1 MTSTHRAARLLAAL
15 TLSASTVALA
25 PPAAAQT
32 AQTAAPAV
40 TARAW
45 DTPDANLA
53 AELDRLENAYG
64 SSAGTDRFPAAKAW
78 LAHVVHNLD
87 RIGDS
92 DLFALRLYM
101 IDAVVDDDAAFA
113 ADMRRLIETL
123 AAQARDRGEPL
134 VELTMQTML
143 LQTIPIDGRLGY
155 ARATHRRAAETG
167 LLTSPAADTTRSWI
181 GDYSRTLVDT
191 GRVEE
196 ALRALDDTMAEL
208 DAAGVPAGYD
218 LELRHVEA
226 LTVGRR
232 DAEADA
238 AFAALTGWLGQAE
251 PTSDIARKIQLANNQ
266 LAYYRNL
273 AGRFAAAEEPGRIAA
288 VEAERL
294 IGRTYINTQKARY
307 NYAVALL
314 GQGKAA
320 EALPFFEEALPLQ
333 REAEGNSWT
342 FGGDT
347 DTVIL
352 LTTLAR
358 ARAQVAGQETAAL
371 DAAEEATARLRKI
384 RQSKLAGGTGDA
396 GLSALARTMA
406 RGDRRDP
413 LSRAFDMALFAGWA
427 ARAAGPRAMHSAFIA
442 AQDLTL
448 TDAGNAI
455 NAAAAREIAGAGA
468 LGELVRARQ
477 DAEERAV
484 RLTTAYREAS
494 LGKDAVRAQA
504 MRTELDRLG
513 AQIAEQDA
521 RLASEFPDYATLVAP
536 KAIDVAAVQAL
547 LAPDEAVLMLL
558 PSEGHHYAF
567 AISRKQALWH
577 RIDDGA
583 APVAALVARLKCR
596 IDEATCSVPDYNALL
611 SAEDRGPVSPIDER
625 YPRYDRAAAHL
636 LYRQLVAPVAAAL
649 PKRGR
654 IYTVASGPV
663 AGLPLAALIVKPP
676 KGDPESGDVGDLAAT
691 DWLAKHYRFVTLP
704 SVSALALARQA
715 PSATAADDGRPP
727 LVAYGAPLLSGSGA
741 GEVRGSDDRPRRRG
755 GVGVRG
761 GGLMQAEGERT
772 TASVDRLRQLDP
784 LPGTVTELTRL
795 AAAIARGGG
804 LRLGIDATESA
815 VKADTD
821 LPRAVAVVFATHGLL
836 PGEMGTGSEPG
847 LVLTPPGTA
856 SLDDDGLLTA
866 SEAAALSLSARWVV
880 LSACNTATP
889 GIEAGASGESLSS
902 LARSFLYA
910 GAGNLLASHWRVAD
924 DATAALTVEALG
936 QRGVTPAVAL
946 ANAMEAVRTGRRA
959 NGSTVE
965 GWQPHWAHP
974 ASWAPFTLVTNRDR

>member
-1 MTSTHRAARLLAAL
+1 MTSIHRAARLLAAL
-15 TLSASTVALA
+15 ALSASAAAFV

-32 AQTAAPAV
+32 AETPAPAAK
-40 TARAW
+40 ARTW
-45 DTPDANLA
+45 KTPDAELA

-64 SSAGTDRFPAAKAW
+64 SASGEARFPAAKAW
-78 LAHVVHNLD
+78 IEHVVRNLD

-101 IDAVVDDDAAFA
+101 IDAVTDDDPAFA
-113 ADMRRLIETL
+113 ADVRRLIETR
-123 AAQARDRGEPL
+123 AAEARGSEEPL
-134 VELTMQTML
+134 VELTMQLML
-143 LQTIPIDGRLGY
+143 LHAVPTDGRLGF
-155 ARATHRRAAETG
+155 ARAIHRRAAETG
-167 LLTSPAADTTRSWI
+167 LLASAPAGSARSWI
-181 GDYSRTLVDT
+181 DDYSRVLINT

-196 ALRALDDTMAEL
+196 ALRALDDSVAEL
-208 DAAGVPAGYD
+208 KAAGVPTGVD
-218 LELRHVEA
+218 FDLRHIEA

-238 AFAALTGWLGQAE
+238 AFDALLGALGRTE
-251 PTSDIARKIQLANNQ
+251 PNPDIARRIQLANNQ
-266 LAYYRNL
+266 VAYFRNL
-273 AGRFAAAEEPGRIAA
+273 VGRFAAAEEPGRIAA

-294 IGRTYINTQKARY
+294 IGREHINTQKARY

-320 EALPFFEEALPLQ
+320 EALPYFEEALPLQ
-333 REAEGNSWT
+333 REAEKDRWN
-342 FGGDT
+342 FGGAT
-347 DTVIL
+347 DTIIL

-358 ARAQVAGQETAAL
+358 ARAQVAGQEKAAL
-371 DAAEEATARLRKI
+371 DAAEEAAERLRAS
-384 RQSKLAGGTGDA
+384 RRNRAAGGSDGDA
-396 GLSALARTMA
+396 GLAALARAMA

-413 LSRAFDMALFAGWA
+413 LSRAFDMGLFAAWA
-427 ARAAGPRAMHSAFIA
+427 ARAEGPRAMDSAFVA

-455 NAAAAREIAGAGA
+455 NAAAARDIAGAGP

-477 DAEERAV
+477 DAEEQAV
-484 RLTTAYREAS
+484 RLTAAYREAS
-494 LGKDAVRAQA
+494 LGKDGARAQA
-504 MRTELDRLG
+504 MRAELDRLG
-513 AQIAEQDA
+513 ALLAEQDA
-521 RLASEFPDYATLVAP
+521 RLATEFPDYATLVAP

-567 AISRKQALWH
+567 AISHKQALWH

-596 IDEATCSVPDYNALL
+596 IDEATCSVADYNALL
-611 SAEDRGPVSPIDER
+611 GAEDRGPASPIDER

-663 AGLPLAALIVKPP
+663 AGLPLAALVAKPP
-676 KGDPESGDVGDLAAT
+676 KGDPESGDVRDLAAT
-691 DWLAKHYRFVTLP
+691 DWLAKQYRFVTLP

-715 PSATAADDGRPP
+715 PSTAGEEGRPP
-727 LVAYGAPLLSGSGA
+727 LVAYGAPVLSGSGTA
-741 GEVRGSDDRPRRRG
+741 EARGADGQRRRG
-755 GVGVRG
+755 GVAVRG
-761 GGLMQAEGERT
+761 GGLTLAEGERT
-772 TASVDRLRQLDP
+772 TASVDKLRQLDP

-795 AAAIARGGG
+795 ASAIARGGG
-804 LRLGIDATESA
+804 LRLGTDATESA
-815 VKADTD
+815 VKADTE
-821 LPRAVAVVFATHGLL
+821 LPRAVTVVFATHGLL

-866 SEAAALSLSARWVV
+866 SEAAALSLSAKWVV

-936 QRGVTPAVAL
+936 QRGTTPAVAL
-946 ANAMEAVRTGRRA
+946 ARAMEAVRTGRRA
-959 NGSTVE
+959 DGSAVE